1 MLSPRPRT
9 YPCPRSL
16 IVGKV
21 VANSS
26 ETREA
31 LDSYMQRVEMGA
43 TVNRIKN
50 QPIQRTGGEEGEQD
64 EENQER
70 LGLGQREAR
79 IIVELGQETLAW

>member
-1 MLSPRPRT
+1 
-9 YPCPRSL
+9 
-16 IVGKV
+16 
-21 VANSS
+21 
-26 ETREA
+26 
-31 LDSYMQRVEMGA
+31 MQRVEMGA